1 MQTELITLDQKRK
14 VTLTAYIQEVKGE
27 FLYISKRP
35 AILILPGGGYQYCSG
50 READPVA
57 MPYLK
62 AGYQVFILRYS
73 VKEDAVWP
81 NPLDDYEQAME
92 LIRSNDDK
100 WHLYKDK
107 VAVIG
112 FSAGGHLAACAATMA
127 KNKPDAAILGYAV
140 TKGEMIHQC
149 EPTAP
154 DVVSAVSFDT
164 SPCFLFATRT
174 DQVVPITNT
183 IEFTQALVKYDISFE
198 SHIYAYGPHGFS
210 TGDPSVQYKDTSICS
225 RAPHWVEDS
234 IQWLKDMFG
243 DFGENSMAKPACRKH
258 VTSDYDDVLSVE
270 CTFGYLRHYKNAEK
284 VMTPFITWLEEH
296 KEEVARHIGPATY
309 ERTCKYGIE
318 GLYQL
323 ADSRTFLEVLS
334 NTKLSQEDVDRI
346 DSALQAIP
354 NVRK

>member
-1 MQTELITLDQKRK
+1 MQTEFMILNQKRN
-14 VTLTAYIQEVKGE
+14 VTLTAYIQDVKGE
-27 FLYISKRP
+27 FQYISKRP
-35 AILILPGGGYQYCSG
+35 AILILPGGGYQYCSA

-73 VKEDAVWP
+73 VKENALWP

-92 LIRSNDDK
+92 LIRSNEEK

-107 VAVIG
+107 VAVLG
-112 FSAGGHLAACAATMA
+112 FSAGGHLAGCAATMA

-140 TKGEMIHQC
+140 TKEEMIHQC
-149 EPTAP
+149 EKTAP
-154 DVVSAVSFDT
+154 DVVSAVDHNT

-174 DQVVPITNT
+174 DQVVPVINT
-183 IEFTQALVKYDISFE
+183 IEFTQALVQYDISFE

-210 TGDPSVQYKDTSICS
+210 TGDTSVQSKDTSICN

-234 IQWLKDMFG
+234 IEWLKDMFG
-243 DFGENSMAKPACRKH
+243 DFGQETMTKPVCKRH
-258 VTSDYDDVLSVE
+258 VTSDYDDVLSIE
-270 CTFGYLRHYKNAEK
+270 CTFGYLRSYSDAEK
-284 VMTPFITWLEEH
+284 IMTPFIAWLDEH

-309 ERTCKYGIE
+309 ERTRKYGIE

-323 ADSRTFLEVLS
+323 ADSRTFKEVLS
-334 NTKLSQEDVDRI
+334 NTTLSQEEISRI
-346 DSALQAIP
+346 DSCLNEIP
-354 NVRK
+354 NRR

>member
-1 MQTELITLDQKRK
+1 MQTERITLNQKRN
-14 VTLTAYIQEVKGE
+14 VTLTAYIQDVNGA
-27 FLYISKRP
+27 FSYISKRP
-35 AILILPGGGYQYCSG
+35 AILILPGGGYQYCSD

-73 VKEDAVWP
+73 VKENAVWP

-92 LIRSNDDK
+92 LIRSNEDR

-107 VAVIG
+107 VAVVG
-112 FSAGGHLAACAATMA
+112 FSAGGHLAGCAATMA

-140 TKGEMIHQC
+140 TKEELVHEC

-154 DVVSAVSFDT
+154 DVVSAVNFDT

-174 DQVVPITNT
+174 DQVVPVINT

-210 TGDPSVQYKDTSICS
+210 TGDTSVQYRDTVICS
-225 RAPHWVEDS
+225 RAPHWVADS
-234 IQWLKDMFG
+234 LEWLKDLFG
-243 DFGENSMAKPACRKH
+243 DFGQEAMTKPLCKKH
-258 VTSDYDDVLSVE
+258 ITSNYDDVLSIE
-270 CTFGYLRHYKNAEK
+270 CTFGYLRNCVNAEK
-284 VMTPFITWLEEH
+284 IMKPFIAWLDEH
-296 KEEVARHIGPATY
+296 KEEVARNIGPATY

-323 ADSRTFLEVLS
+323 ADSRTFEEVLS
-334 NTKLSQEDVDRI
+334 NTDLSPSDIDRI
-346 DSALQAIP
+346 DSCLQKLKNI
-354 NVRK
+354 R

>member
-1 MQTELITLDQKRK
+1 MQTEFMILNQKRN
-14 VTLTAYIQEVKGE
+14 VTLTAYIQDVNGD
-27 FLYISKRP
+27 FQYISKRP
-35 AILILPGGGYQYCSG
+35 AILILPGGGYQYCSA

-73 VKEDAVWP
+73 VKENALWP

-92 LIRSNDDK
+92 LIRSNDEK

-107 VAVIG
+107 VAVVG
-112 FSAGGHLAACAATMA
+112 FSAGGHLAGCAATMA

-140 TKGEMIHQC
+140 TKEELIHQC
-149 EPTAP
+149 EKTAP
-154 DVVSAVSFDT
+154 DVVSAVDHNT

-174 DQVVPITNT
+174 DQVVPVINT
-183 IEFTQALVKYDISFE
+183 IEFTQALVQYDISFE

-210 TGDPSVQYKDTSICS
+210 TGDTSVQSKDTSICS

-234 IQWLKDMFG
+234 IEWLKDMFG
-243 DFGENSMAKPACRKH
+243 DFGQKTMTKPVCKRH
-258 VTSDYDDVLSVE
+258 VTSDYDDVLSIE
-270 CTFGYLRHYKNAEK
+270 CTFGYLRNCPNAK
-284 VMTPFITWLEEH
+284 QIMNPFIAWLDEH

-309 ERTCKYGIE
+309 ERTHKYGIE

-323 ADSRTFLEVLS
+323 ADSRTFKEVLG
-334 NTKLSQEDVDRI
+334 NTNLSPEEISRI
-346 DSALQAIP
+346 DSCLNEIP
-354 NVRK
+354 NRR

>member
-1 MQTELITLDQKRK
+1 MQTEFMILNQKRN
-14 VTLTAYIQEVKGE
+14 VTLTAYIQDVNGD
-27 FLYISKRP
+27 FQYISKRP
-35 AILILPGGGYQYCSG
+35 AILILPGGGYQYCSA

-73 VKEDAVWP
+73 VKENALWP

-92 LIRSNDDK
+92 LIRSNDEK

-107 VAVIG
+107 VAVVG
-112 FSAGGHLAACAATMA
+112 FSAGGHLAGCAATMA

-140 TKGEMIHQC
+140 TKEELIHQC
-149 EPTAP
+149 EKTAP
-154 DVVSAVSFDT
+154 DVVSAVDHNT

-174 DQVVPITNT
+174 DQVVPVINT
-183 IEFTQALVKYDISFE
+183 IEFTQALVQYDISFE

-210 TGDPSVQYKDTSICS
+210 TGDTSVQSKDTSICS

-234 IQWLKDMFG
+234 IEWLKDMFG
-243 DFGENSMAKPACRKH
+243 DFGQKTMTKPVCKRH
-258 VTSDYDDVLSVE
+258 VTSDYDDVLSIE
-270 CTFGYLRHYKNAEK
+270 CTFGYLRNCPNAEQI
-284 VMTPFITWLEEH
+284 MNPFIAWLDEH

-309 ERTCKYGIE
+309 ERTHKYGIE

-323 ADSRTFLEVLS
+323 ADSRTFKEVLG
-334 NTKLSQEDVDRI
+334 NTNLSPEEISRI
-346 DSALQAIP
+346 DSCLNEIP
-354 NVRK
+354 NRR